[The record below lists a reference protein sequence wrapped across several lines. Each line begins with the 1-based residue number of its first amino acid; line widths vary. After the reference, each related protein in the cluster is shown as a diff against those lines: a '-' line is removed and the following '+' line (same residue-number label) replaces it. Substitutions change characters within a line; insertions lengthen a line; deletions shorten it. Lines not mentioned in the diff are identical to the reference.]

1 MAMQTDVKAAYV
13 TAGSANAYAA
23 AARVKGVYI
32 NASGAAA
39 LELTDGSATGA
50 SLLKLDVPTGATN
63 NPVYVKIPGEGIFF
77 PTSIYVKTLTN
88 ITSLTVFYG

>member
-1 MAMQTDVKAAYV
+1 MLQTDVRAAYV
-13 TAGSANAYAA
+13 TAGSANAYAGP
-23 AARVKGVYI
+23 ARVKGVYI
-32 NASGAAA
+32 NAGSLAAV
-39 LELTDGSATGA
+39 LELTDGSSTGA
-50 SLLKLDVPTGATN
+50 SLLKLDVPASATG

>member
-1 MAMQTDVKAAYV
+1 MMQTDVRTAYV
-13 TAGSANAYAA
+13 TAGSANAYAGP
-23 AARVKGVYI
+23 ARVKGVYI
-32 NASGAAA
+32 NASGAAV
-39 LELTDGSATGA
+39 LELTDGSSTGA
-50 SLLKLDVPTGATN
+50 SLLKLDVPTGATG